1 MTNWIEISIPAL
13 KGRECDFLKE
23 CIESNFVSSVGPFI
37 NQFENN
43 VSREIG
49 LSDNNAVATSSGTTA
64 LQLGLLSIGVKPN
77 ELVIVPSYTFIAT
90 ANAVSHIGANP
101 WILNIESKQL
111 TIDPIKL
118 NEELEK
124 NTIKKNGSL
133 FHKETNQRIACII
146 PVYVFGSPPDIDLI
160 TEIANHFSIPILL
173 DSACGIGSKYKDL
186 KLGQTKLPGIISFN
200 GNKTITTGAGGIFYS
215 VEKNKVEKVRHLS
228 TTAKC
233 SSRYDHDE
241 IGYNYRM
248 SNIQAALGLA
258 QLEDLSQIINQ
269 KRIIHSN
276 YLRCLSNFD
285 QFRLVTDPPWGE
297 SSHWLNA
304 IILNKDEE
312 ENIDNLI
319 NELRKVKIRANYFWK
334 PLHLQKPYSNH
345 LQANLKSLDDI
356 QNKILVLPSSS
367 NLKIADQERVIN
379 AITTYFYNKQ

>member
-1 MTNWIEISIPAL
+1 MTNWIEISTPAL

-49 LSDNNAVATSSGTTA
+49 LSNNNAVATSSGTTA
-64 LQLGLLSIGVKPN
+64 LQLGLLSLGVKPN
-77 ELVIVPSYTFIAT
+77 DLVIVPSYTFIAT
-90 ANAVSHIGANP
+90 ANAVSHVGANP
-101 WILNIESKQL
+101 WILNIESNQL

-133 FHKETNQRIACII
+133 FHKGTNQRIACIL
-146 PVYVFGSPPDIDLI
+146 PVYVFGAPPDIDLI
-160 TEIANHFSIPILL
+160 TEIANNFSIPILL

-215 VEKNKVEKVRHLS
+215 FEENKVEKVRHLS

-233 SSRYDHDE
+233 SNKYDHDE

-258 QLEDLSQIINQ
+258 QLEDLNKIINQ

-276 YLRCLSNFD
+276 YLKSLSDFD
-285 QFRLVTDPPWGE
+285 QFRLITDPPWGE

-304 IILNKDEE
+304 IILNRDDD

-319 NELRKVKIRANYFWK
+319 HELRKVKVRANYFWK

-367 NLKIADQERVIN
+367 NLNIDDQERVIKT
-379 AITTYFYNKQ
+379 ITSHFKYK

>member
-1 MTNWIEISIPAL
+1 MMNWIEISIPSL
-13 KGRECDFLKE
+13 KGRECDFLKK

-37 NQFENN
+37 NQFESN

-64 LQLGLLSIGVKPN
+64 LQLGLISLGVKPN
-77 ELVIVPSYTFIAT
+77 DLVIVPSYTFIAT
-90 ANAVSHIGANP
+90 ANAVSHVGANP
-101 WILNIESKQL
+101 WILDIESNQL
-111 TIDPIKL
+111 TLDPIKL
-118 NEELEK
+118 NKELEK
-124 NTIKKNGSL
+124 NTIKKKGTL
-133 FHKETNQRIACII
+133 FHKETNQRIACLL
-146 PVYVFGSPPDIDLI
+146 PVYVFGSPPDLDLI
-160 TEIANHFSIPILL
+160 AEIANKFSIPILL
-173 DSACGIGSKYKDL
+173 DSACGIGSRYKDL

-215 VEKNKVEKVRHLS
+215 FEENKVEKVRHLS

-258 QLEDLSQIINQ
+258 QLEDLNKIINQ

-276 YLRCLSNFD
+276 YLRSLSDFD
-285 QFRLVTDPPWGE
+285 EFRLITDPPWGE

-304 IILNKDEE
+304 IVLNRDDD

-319 NELRKVKIRANYFWK
+319 HELRKVKIRANHFWK
-334 PLHLQKPYSNH
+334 PLHLQKPYLNQ
-345 LQANLKSLDDI
+345 LKANLKSLNNI
-356 QNKILVLPSSS
+356 QNKVLVLPSSS
-367 NLKIADQERVIN
+367 NLSIADQERVIKT
-379 AITTYFYNKQ
+379 ITTYFKKTC

>member
-1 MTNWIEISIPAL
+1 MMNWIEISIPSL
-13 KGRECDFLKE
+13 KGRECDFLKK

-37 NQFENN
+37 NQFESN

-64 LQLGLLSIGVKPN
+64 LQLGLISLGVKPN
-77 ELVIVPSYTFIAT
+77 DLVIVPSYTFIAT
-90 ANAVSHIGANP
+90 ANAVSHVGANP
-101 WILNIESKQL
+101 WILDIESNQL
-111 TIDPIKL
+111 TLDPIKL
-118 NEELEK
+118 NKELEK
-124 NTIKKNGSL
+124 NTIKKKGTL
-133 FHKETNQRIACII
+133 FHKETNQRIACLL
-146 PVYVFGSPPDIDLI
+146 PVYVFGSPPDLDLI
-160 TEIANHFSIPILL
+160 AEIANNFSIPILL

-215 VEKNKVEKVRHLS
+215 FEENKVEKVRHLS

-233 SSRYDHDE
+233 SNRYDHDE

-258 QLEDLSQIINQ
+258 QLEDLNKIINQ

-276 YLRCLSNFD
+276 YLRSLSDFD
-285 QFRLVTDPPWGE
+285 EFRLITDPPWGE

-304 IILNKDEE
+304 IVLNRDDD

-319 NELRKVKIRANYFWK
+319 HELRKVKIRANHFWK
-334 PLHLQKPYSNH
+334 PLHLQKPYLNQ
-345 LQANLKSLDDI
+345 LKANLKSLNNI
-356 QNKILVLPSSS
+356 QNKVLVLPSSS
-367 NLKIADQERVIN
+367 NLSIADQERVIKT
-379 AITTYFYNKQ
+379 ITTYFKKTC

>member
-1 MTNWIEISIPAL
+1 MTNWIEISVPSL
-13 KGRECDFLKE
+13 KGREYDLLKE
-23 CIESNFVSSVGPFI
+23 CVESNFVSSIGPFI
-37 NQFENN
+37 NKFEHN
-43 VSREIG
+43 VSQEIG
-49 LSDNNAVATSSGTTA
+49 LSNNNAVATSSGTTA

-77 ELVIVPSYTFIAT
+77 DLVIVPSYTFIAT
-90 ANAVSHIGANP
+90 ANAVSHVGANP
-101 WILNIESKQL
+101 WLLNIESNQL
-111 TIDPIKL
+111 TLDPIKL

-124 NTIKKNGSL
+124 NTIKKNGTL
-133 FHKETNQRIACII
+133 FHKKTNQRIACII

-160 TEIANHFSIPILL
+160 TEVANNFSIPILL

-215 VEKNKVEKVRHLS
+215 FEEGKINKVRHLS

-233 SSRYDHDE
+233 SSKYDHDE

-258 QLEDLSQIINQ
+258 QLEELNQIINQ

-276 YLRCLSNFD
+276 YLRYLSNFD
-285 QFRLVTDPPWGE
+285 QFRLISDPSWGE

-304 IILNKDEE
+304 IILNDDDD

-319 NELRKVKIRANYFWK
+319 HELREVKIRANYFWK
-334 PLHLQKPYSNH
+334 PLHLQKPYTNQ
-345 LQANLKSLDDI
+345 LKANLKSLNDI

-367 NLKIADQERVIN
+367 NLNIADQERVIK
-379 AITTYFYNKQ
+379 AITTYFKKK